1 MRSSSPGLKIGI
13 GVAVAVLA
21 VMVFVR
27 MGRQAPDAASPPD
40 ATAPHQPM
48 KPSDRVQQR
57 LKQLQVSRSAG
68 LPAGERGELA
78 DRLRV
83 ASRRTPRA
91 SDAARGAAAA
101 PDLGQ
106 EAADEPTPFDTDP
119 DDIPALTK
127 ILTEDPDPERRLAAV
142 TLLGSSD
149 DPEVIPTLAKALSDQ
164 DEEVRMAALQ
174 ALSDFTDEPPVEAI
188 ESALNDTSA
197 DIRFE
202 ALDVLSDIGGDR
214 VRPAIEKALNDPDED
229 VRSLAEGI
237 LDFEQLYEATP
248 GDSQPQDTGTGPGN
262 QAH

>member
-1 MRSSSPGLKIGI
+1 MRSSSSGLKIGI

-21 VMVFVR
+21 VLVFAR
-27 MGRQAPDAASPPD
+27 MSRQTPDSAGTPETA
-40 ATAPHQPM
+40 APHLPM
-48 KPSDRVQQR
+48 KPIDRVQQR
-57 LKQLQVSRSAG
+57 IKQLQGHSAD
-68 LPAGERGELA
+68 LAGGDRHELA
-78 DRLRV
+78 NKLR
-83 ASRRTPRA
+83 ARRTPQA
-91 SDAARGAAAA
+91 LNPARGAAAA
-101 PDLGQ
+101 PGLGQ
-106 EAADEPTPFDTDP
+106 EAMEEATPFDADP
-119 DDIPALTK
+119 DDVPALTK
-127 ILTEDPDPERRLAAV
+127 ILAEDPDPERRLSAV

-149 DPEVIPTLAKALSDQ
+149 DPEVIPVLAKALSDQ

-248 GDSQPQDTGTGPGN
+248 GESDQGAAQ
-262 QAH
+262 QH